1 MRTTLDI
8 DDDVLAAAKE
18 LSRLQGRSAGAVVSS
33 LLRQALTGSTA
44 RPGAPDEEPAVT
56 SATAITGFR
65 PFASA
70 GRLVT
75 NEQINTLRDA
85 EGV

>member
-1 MRTTLDI
+1 
-8 DDDVLAAAKE
+8 
-18 LSRLQGRSAGAVVSS
+18 VSS
-33 LLRQALTGSTA
+33 RLRQALTGSA
-44 RPGAPDEEPAVT
+44 AQPGA
-56 SATAITGFR
+56 SAAAASVKSGGAITGFR